1 MEKLKFDRKAK
12 CDWCNQEEICA
23 ITQYGTSHYNRLVC
37 VECAMSL
44 NAYER
49 AVCGGKN
56 YFDLNNSTI
65 KFRFEED
72 E

>member
-1 MEKLKFDRKAK
+1 MEKLSFDRKAK
-12 CDWCNQEEICA
+12 CDWCGQEEICA

-37 VECAMSL
+37 AECAISL
-44 NAYER
+44 NTHTR
-49 AVCGGKN
+49 MFCGGKN